1 MQKIAYRPGER
12 TPYFA
17 SVYDHDDRS
26 PLVPRSLQEV
36 VEAAQQLAYWARYL
50 VSCDK
55 ASLTAAADDI
65 NQDLINVREDVVM
78 ASLAIGLPIGGELTT
93 PGIGIPI

>member
-12 TPYFA
+12 TPHFA

-26 PLVPRSLQEV
+26 PLVPRSRQEV

-65 NQDLINVREDVVM
+65 NQDLIHVREDVVM